1 MKLNC
6 TSVALALALPTV
18 ILAQSTV
25 ATEANG
31 VFPNTFTSGSSNVSK
46 FTQESK
52 RFNDWS
58 VSAGVGVP
66 LVQSADLTS
75 IKNGNGKNVFG
86 YSFYLSVDKAITHS
100 FGLKLQYD
108 RGETRQ
114 GWFHTKKHNPSSAKE
129 VGALTQY
136 DAISLIGDLNF
147 SNLLRRVDNHSTYK
161 WAIHGYFGFGTLAY
175 RAYLEDMNGKIGRAH
190 V

>member
-75 IKNGNGKNVFG
+75 
-86 YSFYLSVDKAITHS
+86 
-100 FGLKLQYD
+100 
-108 RGETRQ
+108 
-114 GWFHTKKHNPSSAKE
+114 W
-129 VGALTQY
+129 
-136 DAISLIGDLNF
+136 
-147 SNLLRRVDNHSTYK
+147 
-161 WAIHGYFGFGTLAY
+161 
-175 RAYLEDMNGKIGRAH
+175 
-190 V
+190 